1 MPYAK
6 VPLTPAKEAATTALG
21 AVRAAIYSN
30 KSSEILHQLLE
41 VAIATA
47 EIAAKED
54 PPFYSYW
61 DLTKRWNVSRKTV
74 ESWEIPEHKFGRT
87 IRFKREDVL
96 EWERERTQ
104 S

>member
-6 VPLTPAKEAATTALG
+6 VPLTAAQKSFEAALGVVKASIYARTPPDTINLALG
-21 AVRAAIYSN
+21 
-30 KSSEILHQLLE
+30 LLLVCHE
-41 VAIATA
+41 EYIR
-47 EIAAKED
+47 ED
-54 PPFYSYW
+54 PPFYSYF
-61 DLTKRWNVSRKTV
+61 DLTKRWGVSRKTV

-96 EWERERTQ
+96 EWERERAQ